1 MEILNPY
8 ISPIDRDIGMNQK
21 AISLVWFPLC
31 FDWVLRDKTSLTFFL
46 QTRSL
51 LVT

>member
-31 FDWVLRDKTSLTFFL
+31 FDWVLVIKLLSLFFYKL
-46 QTRSL
+46 EVCQ
-51 LVT
+51 